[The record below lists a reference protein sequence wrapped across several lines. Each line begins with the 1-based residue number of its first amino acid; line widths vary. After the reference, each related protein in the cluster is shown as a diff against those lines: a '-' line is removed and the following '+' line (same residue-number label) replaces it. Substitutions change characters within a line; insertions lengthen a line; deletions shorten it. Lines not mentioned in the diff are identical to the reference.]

1 MSAMVRVL
9 KVHRSCYY
17 DWLKRPVRDDHSAE
31 RAEMAKIQEEAD
43 GSYGVR
49 RMAPELR
56 SLGFPVG
63 KKLVARLMREEGV
76 QGRIRRTKP
85 YGKAKAQ
92 EVPPMPNDLDR
103 AFAVDAPNQVWATD
117 ITYIWTRSGWVYLVV
132 ILDLHAR
139 VAVGWDVSTC
149 ANSELVINALL
160 KAVFRRR
167 PGRGVLLHSDQ
178 GCQYTSHAWK
188 EVATTMGFRLSMSG
202 RGQCWDNAPVE
213 SWNGILKRE
222 SRVTRTLLDGID
234 EVREVLFPWIE
245 GWYNTRRRHSTL
257 GYLSPAEFE
266 RKWAA

>member
-1 MSAMVRVL
+1 MV
-9 KVHRSCYY
+9 
-17 DWLKRPVRDDHSAE
+17 
-31 RAEMAKIQEEAD
+31 
-43 GSYGVR
+43 
-49 RMAPELR
+49 
-56 SLGFPVG
+56 
-63 KKLVARLMREEGV
+63 
-76 QGRIRRTKP
+76 
-85 YGKAKAQ
+85 
-92 EVPPMPNDLDR
+92 
-103 AFAVDAPNQVWATD
+103 
-117 ITYIWTRSGWVYLVV
+117 
-132 ILDLHAR
+132 LDLHAR

-149 ANSELVINALL
+149 ANSELVISALL

-188 EVATTMGFRLSMSG
+188 EVAATMGFRLSMSG

-222 SRVTRTLLDGID
+222 SRVTRTLLDGIE